1 MLNLLGYHAQVSDKK
16 NFLDTGRLSVHN
28 PLMSAPA
35 SLQLVQ
41 TSSAAAAILSPA
53 RLRILELLESPDSA
67 AGLARRLSLPRQQV
81 NYHLRELEREGF
93 VELFEERRKGNC
105 VERVLRAKA
114 RAYLLSPAVLGNLS
128 ANPDHIADKLS
139 AAYLLA
145 QSARTIRDLSTLCA
159 RAQKQNK
166 RIATF
171 TLQVDVRFASAAHR
185 HAFAEELTNAIAA
198 LVTRYHDETSEGGRT
213 FRFLLGAHPSLGP
226 AEEPESRNLNLE

>member
-1 MLNLLGYHAQVSDKK
+1 
-16 NFLDTGRLSVHN
+16 
-28 PLMSAPA
+28 MSTPA
-35 SLQLVQ
+35 ALQLVQ
-41 TSSAAAAILSPA
+41 SSAAAAAILSPS

-105 VERVLRAKA
+105 VERILRAKA
-114 RAYLLSPAVLGNLS
+114 RSFLLSPAVLGNLS
-128 ANPDHIADKLS
+128 VNADHIADKLS
-139 AAYLLA
+139 AAYLFA

-185 HAFAEELTNAIAA
+185 HAFAEELTTAVAA
-198 LVTRYHDETSEGGRT
+198 LASRYHDEKSEGGRT
-213 FRFLLGAHPSLGP
+213 FRFLLCAHPAVGRT
-226 AEEPESRNLNLE
+226 EEPDTQNLNLE